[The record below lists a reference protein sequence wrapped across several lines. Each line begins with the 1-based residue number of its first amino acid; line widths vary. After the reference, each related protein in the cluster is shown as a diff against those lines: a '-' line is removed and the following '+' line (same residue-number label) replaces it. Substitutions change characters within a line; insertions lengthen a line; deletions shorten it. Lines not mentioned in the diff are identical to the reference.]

1 MQIPFLV
8 PSSHVAKI
16 RGGRSACRAAED
28 KIPTRQHPLGHS
40 FPSRMAQRCVG
51 KFRLAKPSFR
61 DGRHLHST
69 LPHYDALAL
78 PQALPQLPIASSS
91 SSSTPR
97 SHLDALRRQ
106 KTEDLRNLLSLRI
119 PSPGRVWGSYL
130 ELLQFYGSTK
140 VPLDIHQG
148 VLRKCALPP
157 DHVRAAAAK
166 WLAGGRRYKQDV
178 VFESRFQRVFRN
190 IRSAGDFPTL
200 EDYHCVLD
208 LFAAVGNH
216 KSSMMVLT
224 EIGRMGLVKNPR
236 TYALCLQ
243 ALCHRLTLP
252 IWHRDRPTLVGEV
265 TEHCITILDEME
277 SRGVPYTPLHVDLAF
292 RIMKETMGMN
302 GFTTLMRNA
311 YGIDLAYPD
320 RSPLAYWGKLRDTA
334 VEDEGQEGLP
344 AKFPAQLPFT
354 ISAFNTALDYLA
366 RTGDVSKLVQTFEV
380 ITNPLPT
387 TASNSNSFDDDDDD
401 DFGVSNPQVA
411 PYKPP
416 HVQPNTT
423 SFCTLLRGVCNA
435 RHAVLARHY
444 ILAFTS
450 QEREFNAQLLE
461 MARTRAQDEIPS
473 PRLLISRSV
482 LLPVFSLANRDKNME
497 LLKWINDWIKRAIS
511 WHRAD
516 IDAFTDARARWIDAG
531 VYRPSETVGRD
542 VEENVN
548 DLPSVAPSSQFA
560 SFFSPSSSSRE
571 PSSTLDPSL
580 PTSVNP
586 SEVQPAEQRKVLDV
600 DLHLSL
606 LEREIIRLED
616 MERHADAVL
625 SRNTQRIKERLGRRV
640 WGGKDIFLRSE
651 NARRVVSKERWRE
664 IVNFRP
670 QDEVAAQAQLLAEE
684 SERAA
689 KTHERRPTA
698 TLRPG
703 ERSRMLGPGD
713 RDEPPHKSSGSGWV

>member
-1 MQIPFLV
+1 
-8 PSSHVAKI
+8 
-16 RGGRSACRAAED
+16 
-28 KIPTRQHPLGHS
+28 
-40 FPSRMAQRCVG
+40 MAQRCVG

-61 DGRHLHST
+61 DARHLHST
-69 LPHYDALAL
+69 PPHYDALAL
-78 PQALPQLPIASSS
+78 PQALPQFPTASSS

-97 SHLDALRRQ
+97 SHLEALRRQ

-208 LFAAVGNH
+208 LFAAVGNY

-252 IWHRDRPTLVGEV
+252 IWHRDRPTLVNEV
-265 TEHCITILDEME
+265 TEQCTAILDEME

-292 RIMKETMGMN
+292 RIMKETMGMDV
-302 GFTTLMRNA
+302 FTTLMRNA

-320 RSPLAYWGKLRDTA
+320 RSPLAYWGKLRDAA
-334 VEDEGQEGLP
+334 VETEGQDGLP

-380 ITNPLPT
+380 MTTPLPT
-387 TASNSNSFDDDDDD
+387 TASNSNSFEDEDDD

-444 ILAFTS
+444 ILVFTS
-450 QEREFNAQLLE
+450 QEREYNAQLLE
-461 MARTRAQDEIPS
+461 MARTRPQDEIPS
-473 PRLLISRSV
+473 PHLLISRSV

-542 VEENVN
+542 LEENVN
-548 DLPSVAPSSQFA
+548 DLPSVALSSQFA

-571 PSSTLDPSL
+571 PSSAFDPSS
-580 PTSVNP
+580 PTSVDP
-586 SEVQPAEQRKVLDV
+586 SASAAQPAEQRKVLDV

-606 LEREIIRLED
+606 LERELIRLED

-625 SRNTQRIKERLGRRV
+625 ARNTQRIKERLGRRV
-640 WGGKDIFLRSE
+640 WGGKDIYLRSE
-651 NARRVVSKERWRE
+651 SARRVVSKERWRE

-670 QDEVAAQAQLLAEE
+670 QDEVAAQAQVLAEE
-684 SERAA
+684 SARTA

-703 ERSRMLGPGD
+703 D
-713 RDEPPHKSSGSGWV
+713 RDEPPHKSSGSRWA